1 MAEAILDRL
10 LDGGHVVVEAPTGVG
25 KTLAYLVAAV
35 LSGRQVVI
43 STNTKNLQDQIIDKD
58 LPLLGR
64 MLAELGTSLVRA
76 DPDVSSAE
84 PDSVRYALMKG
95 RSNYL
100 CIDRL
105 NKKTQQHAFSFVST
119 DDVWAE
125 LNAWRRRTTRG
136 DRAEL
141 PGLPERSSVWDEVD
155 ARSEICHGT
164 KCPSYE
170 SCFVVRM
177 RKEAEQAD
185 LVVVNHHLLMADLA
199 LKAQATITSEGR
211 AFGSVIPDAACLILD
226 EAHSIEETASMYFGG
241 SVSNLKVDRFIQDVR
256 RWADDAGADVRAESV
271 ATLTLPRAIATSENL
286 LNSLPSDE
294 GRIQVPSPR
303 GAPAQAR
310 MRARFGETHR
320 RLPEAVQALEVL
332 AERLESVQ
340 APTSDGLA
348 RRARDLAESF
358 RFVLTAEDD
367 DYVYWSERQ
376 GKKTTLGAAPVRVGP
391 LLSRFLFAR
400 FDAVALTSATLS
412 AGSDRCR
419 FFMESV
425 GAPEDTEALVL
436 DSPFDYAVQA
446 ALYLPEDAPAPS
458 TPQVTQQLAK
468 HGDALIRAVGG
479 GAMYLFT
486 SHRQMRAVHDRLRPR
501 LPYPVLIQG
510 DQPKRALLKAFVE
523 RAPAVLF
530 ATMSFWEGVDIPG
543 DPLRLVL
550 IDKLPFDAPDD
561 PLVVA
566 RGQTLAAEGKSPF
579 AALQLPRA
587 ILRLKQGFGRLVRGH
602 ADRGI
607 VAILDRRLQTK
618 GYGRQF
624 LRALPATRILRNIEE
639 VEQWWS
645 AARSSDI
652 EAEKDDG

>member
-1 MAEAILDRL
+1 MAEAILDRM

-64 MLAELGTSLVRA
+64 MLSELGTALVRA
-76 DPDVSSAE
+76 DADAAPSGLE
-84 PDSVRYALMKG
+84 PVRERPVRYALMKG

-100 CIDRL
+100 CVERL
-105 NKKTQQHAFSFVST
+105 SKKTQQHAFSFVST
-119 DDVWAE
+119 DDVWSE
-125 LNAWRRRTTRG
+125 LNAWRQKTIRG

-141 PGLPERSSVWDEVD
+141 PGLPERSPIWDDVD
-155 ARSEICHGT
+155 ARSEICQGT
-164 KCPSYE
+164 RCASYDQ
-170 SCFVVRM
+170 CFVVRM

-199 LKAQATITSEGR
+199 LKAQAALTSDGR

-241 SVSNLKVDRFIQDVR
+241 SVSNRKVERFTQDVQ
-256 RWADDAGADVRAESV
+256 RWVDDARADTMEVTLQRAV
-271 ATLTLPRAIATSENL
+271 MTSENL
-286 LNSLPSDE
+286 LNSLPLEE
-294 GRIQVPSPR
+294 GRIQVPTPQ
-303 GAPAQAR
+303 GAPAQAG
-310 MRARFGETHR
+310 MRARFGEAHR
-320 RLPEAVQALEVL
+320 RLPEAVQAFDTL
-332 AERLESVQ
+332 AERLEAVQ
-340 APTSDGLA
+340 APTSDALA

-358 RFVLTAEDD
+358 RFVLSAEDG

-391 LLSRFLFAR
+391 LLSRFMFAR

-412 AGSDRCR
+412 AGKDQCQ

-425 GAPEDTEALVL
+425 GAPEETEALVL
-436 DSPFDYAVQA
+436 DSPFDYASQA
-446 ALYLPEDAPAPS
+446 ALYLPNDAVAPS
-458 TPQVTQQLAK
+458 TPQATQQLVK
-468 HGDALIRAVGG
+468 HGESLINAVGG
-479 GAMYLFT
+479 GAMFLFT
-486 SHRQMRAVHDRLRPR
+486 SHRQMRAVYDRLAPQ
-501 LPYPVLIQG
+501 LPFPVFVQG
-510 DQPKRALLKAFVE
+510 DQPKRALLKALVDQ
-523 RAPAVLF
+523 APAVLF

-607 VAILDRRLQTK
+607 VAILDRRVQSK

-624 LRALPATRILRNIEE
+624 LRALPDTRVLHTIED
-639 VEQWWS
+639 VQRWWRD
-645 AARSSDI
+645 AAI
-652 EAEKDDG
+652 EPGEDDG